1 MQFSENFGL
10 KNIMILV
17 DLNQVMISN
26 LMGQLYSSKTNEV
39 DEDLLRHMVL
49 NGIRS
54 YRNKFSEEYGELV
67 ICCDDTNNWRKDSFP
82 YYKAHRKTNR
92 DESDL
97 DWPNIFNCLNN
108 IRDELKEFFPYKHI
122 RVNRCEADDI
132 IGTICHTEGVAL
144 GDGKEK
150 ILVLSGDK
158 DFIQLHGPNVKQYNP
173 VLNKF
178 VGKGEDP
185 VIYIKEHILKGDRS
199 DGVPNVLSDDNVFI
213 EGRRQRPLSKK
224 KIDAW
229 VNEVFMTFTEEEQK
243 NYSRNRR
250 LIDLSCIPPELEE
263 KIINEFI
270 DAKVASRDKILNY
283 FITKKLKTLIEVI
296 DEF

>member
-1 MQFSENFGL
+1 
-10 KNIMILV
+10 MIIV
-17 DLNQVMISN
+17 DINQIMISN
-26 LMGQLYSSKTNEV
+26 LMVQINGRNAVELN
-39 DEDLLRHMVL
+39 EDLVRHMVL
-49 NGIRS
+49 NSLRGH
-54 YRNKFSEEYGELV
+54 NKKFRKEYGEMV
-67 ICCDDTNNWRKDSFP
+67 IACDSKNVWRREIFP
-82 YYKAHRKTNR
+82 NYKAGRKATR
-92 DESDL
+92 EKSQHDWDAIFSMLHTIKDE
-97 DWPNIFNCLNN
+97 
-108 IRDELKEFFPYKHI
+108 IRSFLPYKVI
-122 RVNRCEADDI
+122 ELETAEADDI
-132 IGTICHTEGVAL
+132 IATLVKRIQNQVGPNH
-144 GDGKEK
+144 EK
-150 ILVLSGDK
+150 KVLILSGDK
-158 DFIQLHGPNVKQYNP
+158 DFIQLHSPNVKQYNP

-199 DGVPNVLSDDNVFI
+199 DGIPNVLSDDNVFI
-213 EGRRQRPLSKK
+213 DGRRQRPLSKK
-224 KIDAW
+224 KIESW

>member
-1 MQFSENFGL
+1 
-10 KNIMILV
+10 MIIV
-17 DLNQVMISN
+17 DINQIMISN
-26 LMGQLYSSKTNEV
+26 LMVQISGRNAVELN
-39 DEDLLRHMVL
+39 EDLVRHMVL
-49 NGIRS
+49 NSLRAH
-54 YRNKFSEEYGELV
+54 NKKFRKEYGEMV
-67 ICCDDTNNWRKDSFP
+67 IACDSKNVWRREIFP
-82 YYKAHRKTNR
+82 NYKAGRKATR
-92 DESDL
+92 EKSEHDWDAIFSMLHTIKDE
-97 DWPNIFNCLNN
+97 
-108 IRDELKEFFPYKHI
+108 IRSFLPYKVI
-122 RVNRCEADDI
+122 ELETAEADDI
-132 IGTICHTEGVAL
+132 IATLVKKIQNQVGPNH
-144 GDGKEK
+144 EK
-150 ILVLSGDK
+150 KVLILSGDK

-243 NYSRNRR
+243 NYSRNRK

>member
-1 MQFSENFGL
+1 
-10 KNIMILV
+10 
-17 DLNQVMISN
+17 MISN
-26 LMGQLYSSKTNEV
+26 LMVQINGRNAVELN
-39 DEDLLRHMVL
+39 EDLVRHMVL
-49 NGIRS
+49 NSLRGH
-54 YRNKFSEEYGELV
+54 NKKFRKEYGEMV
-67 ICCDDTNNWRKDSFP
+67 IACDSKNVWRREIFP
-82 YYKAHRKTNR
+82 NYKAGRKATR
-92 DESDL
+92 EKSQHDWDAIFSMLHTIKDE
-97 DWPNIFNCLNN
+97 
-108 IRDELKEFFPYKHI
+108 IRSFLPYKVI
-122 RVNRCEADDI
+122 ELETAEADDI
-132 IGTICHTEGVAL
+132 IATLVKRIQNQVGPNH
-144 GDGKEK
+144 EK
-150 ILVLSGDK
+150 KVLILSGDK
-158 DFIQLHGPNVKQYNP
+158 DFIQLHSPNVKQYNP

>member
-1 MQFSENFGL
+1 
-10 KNIMILV
+10 MIIV
-17 DLNQVMISN
+17 DINQIMISN
-26 LMGQLYSSKTNEV
+26 LMVQINGRNAVELN
-39 DEDLLRHMVL
+39 EDLVRHMVL
-49 NGIRS
+49 NSLRGH
-54 YRNKFSEEYGELV
+54 NKKFRKEYGEMV
-67 ICCDDTNNWRKDSFP
+67 IACDSKNVWRREIFP
-82 YYKAHRKTNR
+82 NYKAGRKATR
-92 DESDL
+92 EKSEHDWDAIFSMLHTIKDE
-97 DWPNIFNCLNN
+97 
-108 IRDELKEFFPYKHI
+108 IRSFLPYKVI
-122 RVNRCEADDI
+122 ELETAEADDI
-132 IGTICHTEGVAL
+132 IATLVKRIQNQVGPNH
-144 GDGKEK
+144 EK
-150 ILVLSGDK
+150 KVLILSGDK

-199 DGVPNVLSDDNVFI
+199 DGIPNVLSDDNVFI

-224 KIDAW
+224 KIESW

>member
-1 MQFSENFGL
+1 
-10 KNIMILV
+10 MIIV
-17 DLNQVMISN
+17 DINQIMISN
-26 LMGQLYSSKTNEV
+26 LMVQINGRNAVELN
-39 DEDLLRHMVL
+39 EDLVRHMVL
-49 NGIRS
+49 NSLRGH
-54 YRNKFSEEYGELV
+54 NKKFRKEYGEMV
-67 ICCDDTNNWRKDSFP
+67 IACDSKNVWRREVFP
-82 YYKAHRKTNR
+82 NYKAGRKATR
-92 DESDL
+92 EKSEHDWDTIFSMLHTIKDE
-97 DWPNIFNCLNN
+97 
-108 IRDELKEFFPYKHI
+108 IRSFLPYKVI
-122 RVNRCEADDI
+122 ELETAEADDI
-132 IGTICHTEGVAL
+132 IATLVKRTQNEVGPNH
-144 GDGKEK
+144 KKK
-150 ILVLSGDK
+150 ILILSGDK

-185 VIYIKEHILKGDRS
+185 TIYIKEHILKGDRS
-199 DGVPNVLSDDNVFI
+199 DGIPNVLSDDNVFI

-224 KIDAW
+224 KIESW

-243 NYSRNRR
+243 NYNRNRK

-270 DAKVASRDKILNY
+270 DVKVASRDKILNY